1 MPFEALVKD
10 LTEKGMDATIAAQ
23 IVSNEKVAAALDEQ
37 RLSGLRQSE
46 FDRKMNLGKAELAAE
61 KQRIA
66 EQATALE
73 TERTRMDQQFLTAQ
87 QEREAADMLNAQVL
101 ARAKTAS
108 AVYGVDLEKELF
120 GKPDGTP
127 PPARKEPAPA
137 AAGTGN
143 GDLGKRLDDLEGLFK
158 AVPNLTVELQD
169 IALQHATLFPDKPL
183 VLKDILN
190 KAVELRIPPT
200 QVWDNLFGAT
210 QKRTELQA
218 EKYRLEGEAR
228 ARTKFEQEASK
239 KAATP
244 FGIQSPTSPIFAAAA
259 NKEHLND
266 RSKNMADAVARATEA
281 MISHKYAPGYNRRE
295 A

>member
-10 LTEKGMDATIAAQ
+10 LTEKGMDATVAAQ
-23 IVSNEKVAAALDEQ
+23 IVSNEKVATALDEQ
-37 RLSGLRQSE
+37 RLNGLRQSE

-61 KQRIA
+61 KQRNA
-66 EQATALE
+66 EAAASLE
-73 TERTRMDQQFLTAQ
+73 TERTRMNQQFLTAQ

-120 GKPDGTP
+120 GKPDGTN
-127 PPARKEPAPA
+127 PPARKEPAVA
-137 AAGTGN
+137 ADGN
-143 GDLGKRLDDLEGLFK
+143 GDLGRRLDDLEGLFK

-218 EKYRLEGEAR
+218 EKYRLEGEER
-228 ARTKFEQEASK
+228 ARTKFEQEQSK
-239 KAATP
+239 KTAAP
-244 FGIQSPTSPIFAAAA
+244 FGIQSPASPIFAAAA
-259 NKEHLND
+259 NKTQPVSREAG
-266 RSKNMADAVARATEA
+266 MAAAVARATEA
-281 MISHKYAPGYNRRE
+281 MMSHKYAPNYSRRE

>member
-10 LTEKGMDATIAAQ
+10 LTEKGMDATVAAQ
-23 IVSNEKVAAALDEQ
+23 IVSNEKVATALDEQ
-37 RLSGLRQSE
+37 RLNGLRQSE

-66 EQATALE
+66 EQATSLE
-73 TERTRMDQQFLTAQ
+73 TERTRMNQQFLTAQ

-120 GKPDGTP
+120 GKPDGTN

-137 AAGTGN
+137 ATGNGN
-143 GDLGKRLDDLEGLFK
+143 GDLTKRLDDLEGLFK

-218 EKYRLEGEAR
+218 EKYRLEGEER
-228 ARTKFEQEASK
+228 ARTKFEQEQSK
-239 KAATP
+239 KTAAP
-244 FGIQSPTSPIFAAAA
+244 FGIQSPASPIFAAAA
-259 NKEHLND
+259 NKTQPVSREAG
-266 RSKNMADAVARATEA
+266 MAEAVARATEA
-281 MISHKYAPGYNRRE
+281 MMSHKYAPNYNRRE